1 LVIDADGLKLLAR
14 IPDWHRKLPKPSVLT
29 PHPGEMA
36 VLTGLEISEIQS
48 QRVETAERYAREWGH
63 VVVLKGANTV
73 IAEPEGRTAII
84 PVASSSLARA
94 GTGDVL
100 AGIITGMRAQGVDAF
115 EAAVSGCWIHAHSGL
130 KAAKSLG
137 TNTSVLAGDLLR
149 SMVDVIHDLEN
160 L

>member
-1 LVIDADGLKLLAR
+1 
-14 IPDWHRKLPKPSVLT
+14 
-29 PHPGEMA
+29 MA
-36 VLTGLEISEIQS
+36 VLTGLEVNEIQS
-48 QRVETAERYAREWGH
+48 QRIETAERYAGEWGH

-73 IAEPEGRTAII
+73 IAEPGGRIAII

-100 AGIITGMRAQGVDAF
+100 AGIITGMRAQGVEAF
-115 EAAVSGCWIHAHSGL
+115 EAAASGCWIHAHSGL
-130 KAAKSLG
+130 KAAESLG